1 MPTHVRA
8 STAFDVCTFGQGVRQ
23 PYGGY
28 ENPAALYT
36 SYHAAELAWAH
47 WPSVAAQQSTRLH
60 FAQLSQP
67 LNVYQQY
74 CTRPMAPTGQA
85 DAAAVNFAPRKK
97 RILEVTTPDGQKV
110 VLKVY

>member
-1 MPTHVRA
+1 MPTRA
-8 STAFDVCTFGQGVRQ
+8 QLIADLKSRGIGGKLSKMNKTELLRLSGQHGGRRQ
-23 PYGGY
+23 PII
-28 ENPAALYT
+28 ELEPLPEATPAP
-36 SYHAAELAWAH
+36 E
-47 WPSVAAQQSTRLH
+47 QKGRG
-60 FAQLSQP
+60 